1 MKKLISIAVASLVS
15 LSANNAFAAS
25 AVDTNRTIVKIGTQ
39 NGSAYIA
46 VSPALSIAGG
56 CLFDIV
62 YISGTSD
69 LTTAAGKAYYATLLT
84 AYSQGKPISRLDYA
98 NASSGNQCFV
108 SLIEVQ

>member
-1 MKKLISIAVASLVS
+1 MKKIISIAVATLAL
-15 LSANNAFAAS
+15 LSAGSALAVS
-25 AVDTNRTIVKIGTQ
+25 AVDTTRTIVKIGTQ

-46 VSPALSIAGG
+46 VSPALSITGG

-62 YISGTSD
+62 YISGASD

-84 AYSQGKPISRLDYA
+84 AYSQGKPISRLDYF
-98 NASSGNQCFV
+98 NASSGGQCFV

>member
-1 MKKLISIAVASLVS
+1 MKKIITIVVAMFAF
-15 LSANNAFAAS
+15 LSVESAFAVS

-62 YISGTSD
+62 YISGASD
-69 LTTAAGKAYYATLLT
+69 LTSAAGKAYYATLLT
-84 AYSQGKPISRLDYA
+84 AYSQGKPISRLDYF